1 MAASTG
7 AWAGRVTFAGMS
19 DRGYRP
25 PRALSP
31 LREHLRETFWFAPT
45 LTLVC
50 AVVLWFIAS
59 ALDEQI
65 VAYLQDEQAYDEIKD
80 LVSIAEDTKTI
91 VVTISSAMMT
101 FIGVVFSISL
111 VAVQMASG
119 QLTPRVVR
127 IFVRSRI
134 SKLTLSVFL
143 ATFVFSLLVLSSYES
158 TADPRRVVSVP
169 FLQSL
174 LTAVLV
180 GLSLLLFIAYVSATL
195 RLMQVGPVV
204 DRITRDSFHVLRRM
218 PVGEPNEDALPAE
231 TGQIP
236 HEGRAGVLRDV
247 NVARLVRAA
256 RNQGA
261 VLRLIPRLGDF
272 VVPGTP
278 VLAVHG
284 GTAPPRRALRYTVS
298 VGVERTLHQDL
309 AFGLRQLSDIALRAL
324 SPAVNDP
331 TTAVQC
337 LDRIVEFLA
346 AVAGLPLGT
355 VHHRDRKGVVRLV
368 QDVPG
373 WADLVDLG
381 FEEIRRCATDSPQV
395 TRRLLAGID
404 DLVVLAGPERQGPL
418 IRHRVLLVQAVERTV
433 PEAAEREFALLPD
446 RQGIG

>member
-1 MAASTG
+1 
-7 AWAGRVTFAGMS
+7 MS

-45 LTLVC
+45 LTLIC
-50 AVVLWFIAS
+50 AVVLWLVAS
-59 ALDEQI
+59 AVDEQI
-65 VAYLQDEQAYDEIKD
+65 VAYLQDEGAYDEISD
-80 LVSIAEDTKTI
+80 LLSIAEDTQTI
-91 VVTISSAMMT
+91 VVTVSSAMMT

-158 TADPRRVVSVP
+158 TVDPRHVVSVP
-169 FLQSL
+169 FLQSV
-174 LTAVLV
+174 LTALLV
-180 GLSLLLFIAYVSATL
+180 GLSLLLFIAYVSSTL

-218 PVGEPNEDALPAE
+218 PVGGPQEGGVLPAE
-231 TGQIP
+231 SGQIP

-247 NVARLVRAA
+247 NVARLVRVA
-256 RNQGA
+256 RRQGV

-284 GTAPPRRALRYTVS
+284 GAAPARHALRYTVW

-337 LDRIVEFLA
+337 LDRIVQFLA
-346 AVAGLPLGT
+346 AVAKLPLGV
-355 VHHRDRKGVVRLV
+355 VHHRDRKGSVRLI
-368 QDVPG
+368 QDVPE

-418 IRHRVLLVQAVERTV
+418 LRHRALLVQAVERTV
-433 PEAAEREFALLPD
+433 PDAAEREFALLPD

>member
-1 MAASTG
+1 
-7 AWAGRVTFAGMS
+7 MS

-25 PRALSP
+25 PRVLTP

-45 LTLVC
+45 LTLIC
-50 AVVLWFIAS
+50 AVALWLVAS
-59 ALDEQI
+59 AVDEQI
-65 VAYLQDEQAYDEIKD
+65 VAHLQDERAYDQIRD
-80 LVSIAEDTKTI
+80 LVSLAEDTKTI
-91 VVTISSAMMT
+91 VTTVSSAMMT

-158 TADPRRVVSVP
+158 TIDPRRVGTIP
-169 FLQSL
+169 ILQSV

-180 GLSLLLFIAYVSATL
+180 GLSLLLFIAYVSSTL

-204 DRITRDSFHVLRRM
+204 DRITRDSLHVLRRM
-218 PVGEPNEDALPAE
+218 PMAGPREGTLPAE
-231 TGQIP
+231 TGQVP
-236 HEGRAGVLRDV
+236 YEGRAGVLRDV

-256 RNQGA
+256 RRQGV

-284 GTAPPRRALRYTVS
+284 GVAPARHALRYTVS

-324 SPAVNDP
+324 SSAVNDP
-331 TTAVQC
+331 ATAVQC
-337 LDRIVEFLA
+337 LDRIVQFLA
-346 AVAGLPLGT
+346 VVAELPLGV
-355 VHHRDRKGVVRLV
+355 VHHRDRKGAVRLV

-404 DLVVLAGPERQGPL
+404 DLVRLAGPERQGPL
-418 IRHRVLLVQAVERTV
+418 VRHRALLVQAVERAV
-433 PEAAEREFALLPD
+433 PEAAERAFALLPD

>member
-1 MAASTG
+1 
-7 AWAGRVTFAGMS
+7 MS

-45 LTLVC
+45 LTLIC
-50 AVVLWFIAS
+50 AVVLWLVAS

-65 VAYLQDEQAYDEIKD
+65 VAYLQDEQAYGEIRD

-91 VVTISSAMMT
+91 VVTVSSAMMT

-158 TADPRRVVSVP
+158 TVDPRRVVSVP

-174 LTAVLV
+174 LTAALV
-180 GLSLLLFIAYVSATL
+180 GLSLLLFIAYVSSTL

-218 PVGEPNEDALPAE
+218 PVGGPQDGALPAE
-231 TGQIP
+231 TGQLL
-236 HEGRAGVLRDV
+236 HGGRAGVLRDV

-256 RNQGA
+256 RKQGV

-284 GTAPPRRALRYTVS
+284 GVAPARRALRYTVS

-324 SPAVNDP
+324 SSAVNDP

-337 LDRIVEFLA
+337 LDRIVQFLA
-346 AVAGLPLGT
+346 AVAKLPLGV

-381 FEEIRRCATDSPQV
+381 FEEIRRCATGSPQV

-404 DLVVLAGPERQGPL
+404 DLVVLAGPERQRPL
-418 IRHRVLLVQAVERTV
+418 IRHRALLVQAVERAV
-433 PEAAEREFALLPD
+433 PDAAEREFALLPD

>member
-1 MAASTG
+1 
-7 AWAGRVTFAGMS
+7 MS

-45 LTLVC
+45 LTLIC
-50 AVVLWFIAS
+50 AVVLWLVAS
-59 ALDEQI
+59 AVDEQI
-65 VAYLQDEQAYDEIKD
+65 VAYLKDEQAYDEIMD

-91 VVTISSAMMT
+91 VVTVSSAMMT

-158 TADPRRVVSVP
+158 TVDPRRVVSVP
-169 FLQSL
+169 FLQSV
-174 LTAVLV
+174 LTALLV
-180 GLSLLLFIAYVSATL
+180 GLSLLLFIAYVSSTL

-218 PVGEPNEDALPAE
+218 PVSGPQEGVLPAE
-231 TGQIP
+231 SGQIP
-236 HEGRAGVLRDV
+236 HTGRAGVLRDV
-247 NVARLVRAA
+247 NVARLVRVA
-256 RNQGA
+256 RRQGV

-284 GTAPPRRALRYTVS
+284 GPAPARRALRYTVS

-324 SPAVNDP
+324 SSAVNDP

-337 LDRIVEFLA
+337 LDRIVQFLA
-346 AVAGLPLGT
+346 AVATLPLGV
-355 VHHRDRKGVVRLV
+355 VHHRDRTGAVRLV

-404 DLVVLAGPERQGPL
+404 DLVALAGPERQGPL
-418 IRHRVLLVQAVERTV
+418 LRHRALLVQAVERTV

>member
-1 MAASTG
+1 
-7 AWAGRVTFAGMS
+7 MS

-45 LTLVC
+45 LTLIS
-50 AVVLWFIAS
+50 AVVLWLVAS

-80 LVSIAEDTKTI
+80 LVAIAEDTKTI
-91 VVTISSAMMT
+91 VVTVSSAMMT

-169 FLQSL
+169 FLQSI

-180 GLSLLLFIAYVSATL
+180 GLSLLLFIAYVSSTL

-204 DRITRDSFHVLRRM
+204 DRIARDSFHVLRRM
-218 PVGEPNEDALPAE
+218 PVGGARDGALPAE
-231 TGQIP
+231 SGQIP

-247 NVARLVRAA
+247 NVARLVRVA
-256 RNQGA
+256 RKQGV
-261 VLRLIPRLGDF
+261 VLRLIPRMGDF
-272 VVPGTP
+272 VVPGTA

-284 GTAPPRRALRYTVS
+284 GAAPARHALRYTVS

-324 SPAVNDP
+324 SSAVNDP

-337 LDRIVEFLA
+337 LDRIVQFLA
-346 AVAGLPLGT
+346 AVATLPLGV
-355 VHHRDRKGVVRLV
+355 VHHRDRKGAVRLV
-368 QDVPG
+368 QDVPE

-404 DLVVLAGPERQGPL
+404 DLVALTGPERQGPL
-418 IRHRVLLVQAVERTV
+418 LRHRALLVQAVERTV
-433 PEAAEREFALLPD
+433 PDAAERDFALLPD

>member
-1 MAASTG
+1 
-7 AWAGRVTFAGMS
+7 MS

-50 AVVLWFIAS
+50 AVVLWFVAS
-59 ALDEQI
+59 AVDEQI
-65 VAYLQDEQAYDEIKD
+65 VAYLKDEQAYDEIMD
-80 LVSIAEDTKTI
+80 LVALAEDTKTI
-91 VVTISSAMMT
+91 VVTVSSAMMT

-158 TADPRRVVSVP
+158 TVDPRRVVSVP
-169 FLQSL
+169 FLQSV
-174 LTAVLV
+174 LTALLV
-180 GLSLLLFIAYVSATL
+180 GLSLLLFIAYVSSTL

-218 PVGEPNEDALPAE
+218 PGGGPQAGALPPE

-236 HEGRAGVLRDV
+236 HAGRAGVLRDV
-247 NVARLVRAA
+247 NVARLVRVA
-256 RNQGA
+256 RRQGV

-284 GTAPPRRALRYTVS
+284 GPAPARHALRYTVS

-324 SPAVNDP
+324 SSAVNDP

-337 LDRIVEFLA
+337 LDRIIQFLA
-346 AVAGLPLGT
+346 AVAALPLGV
-355 VHHRDRKGVVRLV
+355 VHHRDRKGAVRLV

-404 DLVVLAGPERQGPL
+404 DLVALAGPERQGPL
-418 IRHRVLLVQAVERTV
+418 LRHRALLVQAVERTV

>member
-1 MAASTG
+1 MT
-7 AWAGRVTFAGMS
+7 

-50 AVVLWFIAS
+50 AVVLWLVAS

-91 VVTISSAMMT
+91 VVTVSTAMMT

-158 TADPRRVVSVP
+158 TVDPRRVVSVP

-174 LTAVLV
+174 LTAALV
-180 GLSLLLFIAYVSATL
+180 GLSLLLFIAYVSSTL

-218 PVGEPNEDALPAE
+218 PVGGPQEGGLPAE
-231 TGQIP
+231 TGQIL
-236 HEGRAGVLRDV
+236 HGGRAGVLRDV
-247 NVARLVRAA
+247 NVARLVRVA
-256 RNQGA
+256 RRQGV

-284 GTAPPRRALRYTVS
+284 GAVPTRHRLRYRVF

-324 SPAVNDP
+324 SSAVNDP

-337 LDRIVEFLA
+337 LDRIVQFLA
-346 AVAGLPLGT
+346 AAAELPLGV
-355 VHHRDRKGVVRLV
+355 VHHRDRDGVVRLV

-373 WADLVDLG
+373 WEDLVDLG

-404 DLVVLAGPERQGPL
+404 DLVGLAGPERQGPL
-418 IRHRVLLVQAVERTV
+418 IRHRALLVQAVERAV
-433 PEAAEREFALLPD
+433 PDAAEREFALRPD